1 MKDWRDK
8 AVHPEAVPPETD
20 ATVDEP
26 HCAPDTGSEYASAR
40 ADVSG
45 HDVSGH
51 LADYL
56 ALPGST
62 TYFLEQRAGRR
73 IGVEVLQQRTEHEPS
88 RGAVLHRRSRL
99 YLDAPDNALLIAD
112 AEVLLDRL
120 APMQRARA
128 LDGSEGL
135 GRLLDPDNRGRLH
148 KRDLEIVWLPAP
160 ILLRV
165 GAGWAVARRFDLLME
180 GEPCARIREILSR
193 ESLARLG

>member
-8 AVHPEAVPPETD
+8 VVFPEVVPPD
-20 ATVDEP
+20 IPPA
-26 HCAPDTGSEYASAR
+26 APDAALDALHSGSDTTRAHASATP
-40 ADVSG
+40 
-45 HDVSGH
+45 DVSGH

-73 IGVEVLQQRTEHEPS
+73 IGVEVLEQRTEHESP

-99 YLDAPDNALLIAD
+99 YLDAPENALLIAD

-120 APMQRARA
+120 APAQRARA

-165 GAGWAVARRFDLLME
+165 KARWAVARRFDLLIE
-180 GEPCARIREILSR
+180 GEPCARIREILSH